1 MKLLICFSCS
11 LSHFPLAQFRLF
23 PLIASCHLS
32 WQPLTRHSRFI
43 RTSMRSRSPG
53 LHWRHWHRIDH
64 CQIVY
69 TFGPENVS
77 LFLAPFLWH
86 SKLKKNVWNT
96 GLWKSGPAVVRLQ
109 NVSAIRPSLG
119 RAEMLTPVKM
129 AKLNGLI
136 SDDMSIIVNNG
147 KKDLL
152 KREKSREE
160 KGNWGNKWEFL
171 FSGLS
176 YAVGLGNVW
185 RYAERSRKITV
196 IFFNLKSTLKF
207 ILAFSSDQVS
217 LSCVSKRRWWVC
229 CLGAFPREDI

>member
-1 MKLLICFSCS
+1 MTTALIAITAFIWSLRFSTEKKNYFYPEVSTKLLICFS
-11 LSHFPLAQFRLF
+11 HFHFRNFDVLAQFRSF
-23 PLIASCHLS
+23 AIVSCHLS
-32 WQPLTRHSRFI
+32 LCPLTHSLCVQIIGIHFVYTDDI
-43 RTSMRSRSPG
+43 DTSAG
-53 LHWRHWHRIDH
+53 H

-69 TFGPENVS
+69 TFGTQKCFS
-77 LFLAPFLWH
+77 FLTSPFGH
-86 SKLKKNVWNT
+86 SELKTFETFEIIAGIWKKNLL
-96 GLWKSGPAVVRLQ
+96 GFA
-109 NVSAIRPSLG
+109 SL
-119 RAEMLTPVKM
+119 MKM

-185 RYAERSRKITV
+185 RLVQTLYQLDIHCILYAVFYT
-196 IFFNLKSTLKF
+196 KF
-207 ILAFSSDQVS
+207 
-217 LSCVSKRRWWVC
+217 
-229 CLGAFPREDI
+229 